1 MSTQS
6 FKVKSGLTLNP
17 TDLTTLTSPQAGDLA
32 CDSND
37 SNKIKRYDAAS
48 ASWTEVGSGASG
60 DVDTLLVQDFDS
72 ASLSSFTQTGLALIT
87 TNPLDGRQSARLIHQ
102 PLVGAIQSFKQIIDV
117 SPKFRGV
124 NMTASLLLRSSAS
137 QGNVTIQFRDETNS
151 VDYPSQQLQTNSQ
164 EIASLVTNS
173 TTLVSGFSNSV
184 INSLKVGMSVTGS
197 GIPTGTT
204 IDSINSSALTIVL
217 SQAATASATVSLRF
231 SDLPRTIQLGFQ
243 IPANCSSYSYTISA
257 LQEAGLPETYVDDIV
272 LKNYWLGMSN
282 QGQSSTEIEVPVV
295 TEWTDFTPV
304 WSSAGTQPSI
314 GNGTITGKYRRV
326 GDSVEIFTE
335 VYSGSTTTYGTGA
348 YSFSMP
354 AGLII
359 DSNKIATS
367 GDRTVLGVAALFGT
381 RPYNADV
388 THNGALSQ
396 QVSASL
402 HTSATI
408 GARISNTFPETWTN
422 VGNINSFSLSY
433 KYPVL
438 GWALT
443 ETQSFITND
452 LVPAKAVLGNTSLEI
467 PSITGWQGYTPTFQG
482 FGSPSNIEFEWRQVG
497 ENVEIRGKFVSGVS
511 TAVEAR
517 VGLPA
522 GLTSAG
528 TSLIPSLQ
536 LVGTAGRNDASV
548 SNSVLIEPSVTYLTM
563 GQHSDGARFA
573 LIKQNANIIAANG
586 TTMSFFASVPCA
598 GLSATEE
605 VVVSGTQSAL
615 VQEADS
621 TLRMHTAS
629 KSGNVLLFSTIA
641 ESIGSDVSY
650 SSGSYTIQTSGV
662 YSIGAVITM
671 ASVDN
676 RIHITKNSTATNS
689 IDASVLSWGATQN
702 TGGYEACA
710 FWTGTLVAGDVIRFT
725 TINTL
730 AVTDSNQKM
739 FITKQGSL
747 KQLNVSS
754 DQKITIPTSELRFT
768 GSSSR
773 GTADSGTRVK
783 FDTLASIRGDAFTVT
798 NDATGT
804 MLTVTKKGIL
814 SVNANLV
821 TASAT
826 YAQIIVAGRPMS
838 AFDISGNGGSGSWD
852 GTVNIGD
859 TIYVVAGLNPNGNLA
874 ISFNAI
880 LQEQDIAVSVTNTLP
895 QFSESDSSV
904 RVDTANGYGSTG
916 TLTRRFSNVRDNIGT
931 DIEYAD
937 SATNG
942 ASFTVRSAGIYNISY
957 SDMFDSASNAYMGIT
972 KNASSLSTAVF
983 SLAASERLALTY
995 MDIAGANASCS
1006 WQGYLAVGDI
1016 IRAQVG
1022 AANATANPS
1031 RSTFTI
1037 SKVGK
1042 PNVTGVDVTPFVNVP
1057 QPKTQSSLHVAGAI
1071 TANSIV
1077 TSLTSFSAVDS
1088 GVYSVNTTTGIYTV
1102 LKPANFTISYSSSA
1116 SGAASVTGVV
1126 VINSIDVAVDTTAPA
1141 ANNFQNAV
1149 WTGLLNAG
1157 DTFWARSANNASSNQ
1172 KIIVSATALSDQIL
1186 TAPETFSTD
1195 TASLQYASSSL
1206 YNLTTLAN
1214 APVGTYIT
1222 FTYAP
1227 NTNTRTQ
1234 TTTPP
1239 SQSPADMNANGIQ
1252 IFTRAYN
1259 AASTSGN
1266 PSAIAIQIGKGHKG
1280 FKIGAYTNTVGKIT
1294 PANLDFYTSGA
1305 NTEVGALIKD
1315 YSETTG
1321 ILIID
1326 AGYRSSV
1333 SNTTH
1338 VFIGSDQTN
1347 PNPIRLDVN
1356 ASKNPAL
1363 TGMNLERVSARAF
1376 NSAGTSI
1383 PSASNTTIT
1392 YSGTTFDTHGA
1403 FNTSTGV
1410 FTAPETGYYQINGAI
1425 GFANFSWTA
1434 SQIFDIYFLKNG
1446 ITFATKRQVMP
1457 TISESSGTNLS
1468 DVVYL
1473 LKSDTVTMQVRH
1485 TRGTATTLEAGGTY
1499 NYLSIA
1505 KVNIGKGN

>member
-17 TDLTTLTSPQAGDLA
+17 TDLTTLTNPQAGDLA
-32 CDSND
+32 CDIND
-37 SNKIKRYDAAS
+37 SNKIKRYDANSS
-48 ASWTEVGSGASG
+48 AWTEVGSGGVGS
-60 DVDTLLVQDFDS
+60 VDIMFVQDFES
-72 ASLSSFTQTGLALIT
+72 ASLSTFESPTDVVLST
-87 TNPLDGRQSARLIHQ
+87 TDPLHGRVSAILTHDAS
-102 PLVGAIQSFKQIIDV
+102 VNKSFKQIIPVDR
-117 SPKFRGV
+117 KFRGQAIV
-124 NMTASLLLRSSAS
+124 LDLNIKSAASA
-137 QGNVTIQFRDETNS
+137 GNVTIKITDES
-151 VDYPSQQLQTNSQ
+151 APADLIASEQLQLS
-164 EIASLVTNS
+164 SD
-173 TTLVSGFSNSV
+173 VSGRRSSV
-184 INSLKVGMSVTGS
+184 SFTIPSTCESL
-197 GIPTGTT
+197 
-204 IDSINSSALTIVL
+204 
-217 SQAATASATVSLRF
+217 
-231 SDLPRTIQLGFQ
+231 
-243 IPANCSSYSYTISA
+243 SYTITA
-257 LQEAGLPETYVDDIV
+257 LPEAGSPVTRIDDIV
-272 LKNYWLGMSN
+272 AMLSDVSLLETSVEF
-282 QGQSSTEIEVPVV
+282 QIPVV
-295 TEWTDFTPV
+295 TEWTDYSMT
-304 WSSAGTQPSI
+304 I
-314 GNGTITGKYRRV
+314 GASTTAPTKGVTSVDKAQWRRV
-326 GDSVEIFTE
+326 GSDMEIRYDFKQTSAGSAGSGIYLFPIPSGYTIDNTK
-335 VYSGSTTTYGTGA
+335 VPSGSADQAVVGVVKLSATTDAVGVTTALGQVLVSKTYPNRLGLNYTQSTVENTTWVSSAAYQLSGA
-348 YSFSMP
+348 TIGYSFSVKVPIVGWTSTETTTKTIPLTQSGLVQEGDSYLRIGGFTP
-354 AGLII
+354 AYSSSNTRIHTLVSGSIQNSLGSDII
-359 DSNKIATS
+359 YADNATS
-367 GDRTVLGVAALFGT
+367 GATFTAATAGIYNFSYSAELGSAVAG
-381 RPYNADV
+381 
-388 THNGALSQ
+388 
-396 QVSASL
+396 
-402 HTSATI
+402 
-408 GARISNTFPETWTN
+408 
-422 VGNINSFSLSY
+422 VGFSINSTQLSTDFS
-433 KYPVL
+433 
-438 GWALT
+438 
-443 ETQSFITND
+443 
-452 LVPAKAVLGNTSLEI
+452 
-467 PSITGWQGYTPTFQG
+467 SI
-482 FGSPSNIEFEWRQVG
+482 N
-497 ENVEIRGKFVSGVS
+497 
-511 TAVEAR
+511 
-517 VGLPA
+517 
-522 GLTSAG
+522 
-528 TSLIPSLQ
+528 
-536 LVGTAGRNDASV
+536 
-548 SNSVLIEPSVTYLTM
+548 
-563 GQHSDGARFA
+563 
-573 LIKQNANIIAANG
+573 
-586 TTMSFFASVPCA
+586 
-598 GLSATEE
+598 
-605 VVVSGTQSAL
+605 
-615 VQEADS
+615 
-621 TLRMHTAS
+621 TAS
-629 KSGNVLLFSTIA
+629 KLPTGF
-641 ESIGSDVSY
+641 DVG
-650 SSGSYTIQTSGV
+650 SSGVNTVSTSV
-662 YSIGAVITM
+662 YLAV
-671 ASVDN
+671 
-676 RIHITKNSTATNS
+676 
-689 IDASVLSWGATQN
+689 
-702 TGGYEACA
+702 
-710 FWTGTLVAGDVIRFT
+710 GDVIRLHGNSAFGAAAGPSYSS
-725 TINTL
+725 L
-730 AVTDSNQKM
+730 VV
-739 FITKQGSL
+739 TKQGSL
-747 KQLNVSS
+747 KQISVSS